1 MKNKMSRIVALMVA
15 LILVAGLFIS
25 GCAGEATPK
34 TLKIG
39 VIAWLGFPLGLDLA
53 NGVKVA
59 ADLVNADGGLEI
71 GGDKYTIEVIVY
83 DSDFDQA
90 KAASAA
96 NKLVYEDGVQFIL
109 GDPIFVD
116 AYLPITEAEKVVVVG
131 SPATPAILSPDNH
144 YSFLGAYMNCG
155 QAVLGTWFTEA
166 FPDLKTVMVALPDNI
181 EGHTYAETNK
191 KVLEAGGMTVTDEF
205 YPADAIDLSALGT
218 KVKNENPDVFI
229 ALAGGPVSDS
239 LAYKAVWT
247 AGYRGQL
254 FGMSTQPAGT
264 LAQALPA
271 EALEGFIGGA
281 FPAEFDPALTPV
293 AEDFKAAWIAEYGA
307 WEDPEITC
315 MSTWSCLI
323 AALQEADSL
332 DPDEVAEVIG
342 NGLQFEGPTGPSQMV
357 SRPDLGN
364 DRTVDCVVGYYIKK
378 VVDGKP
384 TLIDTID
391 LDDAVEYFLSLLD

>member
-1 MKNKMSRIVALMVA
+1 MSRIVALMVV

-25 GCAGEATPK
+25 GCEGEATPK

-39 VIAWLGFPLGLDLA
+39 VIAWLGFPLGLDLSR
-53 NGVKVA
+53 GVEVA
-59 ADLVNADGGLEI
+59 AEMVNADGGLEI

-96 NKLVYEDGVQFIL
+96 NKLVYEDGVKFIL

-116 AYLPITEAEKVVVVG
+116 AYLPITEAEKVVVVA
-131 SPATPAILSPDNH
+131 SPATATILSPDNH

-166 FPDLKTVMVALPDNI
+166 FPEYKTVMVALPDNV

-205 YPADAIDLSALGT
+205 YPADATDLSALGT

-239 LAYKAVWT
+239 LAFKAVWT

-264 LAQALPA
+264 LAGALPA

-281 FPAEFDPALTPV
+281 FPTEFEPALTDV
-293 AEDFKAAWIAEYGA
+293 AKDFKAAWIAKYGA

-323 AALQEADSL
+323 AALQEAGSL

-357 SRPDLGN
+357 NRPDLGN

-391 LDDAVEYFLSLLD
+391 LDNAVEYFLSLLD

>member
-1 MKNKMSRIVALMVA
+1 MKNKMSRIVALMVV

-83 DSDFDQA
+83 DSEFDQA

-96 NKLVYEDGVQFIL
+96 NRLVYEDGVQFIL

-116 AYLPITEAEKVVVVG
+116 AYLPITEAEKVVVIA

-166 FPDLKTVMVALPDNI
+166 YPEYETVMVALPDNV

-205 YPADAIDLSALGT
+205 YPADATDLSALGT

-229 ALAGGPVSDS
+229 ALAGGPVGDS

-247 AGYRGQL
+247 AGYRGKL
-254 FGMSTQPAGT
+254 FGMTTQPAGI
-264 LAQALPA
+264 LAMALPA

-281 FPAEFDPALTPV
+281 FPTEFDPALTQV
-293 AEDFKAAWIAEYGA
+293 AKDFKAAWIAKFGA

-315 MSTWSCLI
+315 LSTWSCLI

-384 TLIDTID
+384 TVIDTID
-391 LDDAVEYFLSLLD
+391 LDDAVQYFLSLLD